1 MLVARALHLTR
12 SPRRFAVLGSLASFV
27 AFARVCVL
35 LIESLSAVRSER
47 LADAELL
54 RLCALGKAEES
65 VDFRSLC
72 MRKRAS
78 HASPLVLKAVLRAC
92 GTAFADFAESV
103 SSPTKLVLIILF
115 CLTGTAAPMIKAV
128 SMLCL
133 QQLKKRR
140 TRRVHD
146 SDSDREDGHH
156 EIVVVSDRENRW
168 NVPFRR
174 AARRLRAHPRLSEP
188 VLDTFDDIR

>member
-1 MLVARALHLTR
+1 
-12 SPRRFAVLGSLASFV
+12 
-27 AFARVCVL
+27 
-35 LIESLSAVRSER
+35 
-47 LADAELL
+47 
-54 RLCALGKAEES
+54 
-65 VDFRSLC
+65 
-72 MRKRAS
+72 
-78 HASPLVLKAVLRAC
+78 
-92 GTAFADFAESV
+92 
-103 SSPTKLVLIILF
+103 
-115 CLTGTAAPMIKAV
+115 MIKAV

-156 EIVVVSDRENRW
+156 EIVVVSDRENCW

-188 VLDTFDDIR
+188 VLDTFDE

>member
-1 MLVARALHLTR
+1 MAALLRTARFEHLLQQGLEVRIHHDVNKFLKTR
-12 SPRRFAVLGSLASFV
+12 LRRPTQFV
-27 AFARVCVL
+27 AC
-35 LIESLSAVRSER
+35 
-47 LADAELL
+47 
-54 RLCALGKAEES
+54 LGRISEES

-140 TRRVHD
+140 TRR
-146 SDSDREDGHH
+146 DR
-156 EIVVVSDRENRW
+156 
-168 NVPFRR
+168 RR
-174 AARRLRAHPRLSEP
+174 APRRIQRAIRAHLCGGLGGGARIDE
-188 VLDTFDDIR
+188 